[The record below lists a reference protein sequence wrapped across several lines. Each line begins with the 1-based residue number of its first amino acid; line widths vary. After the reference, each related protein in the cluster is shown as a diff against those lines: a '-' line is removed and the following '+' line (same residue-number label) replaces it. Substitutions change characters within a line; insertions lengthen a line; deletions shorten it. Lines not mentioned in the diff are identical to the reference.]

1 MAGIRA
7 EVGQIR
13 QAAANCR
20 RLAEQLVAEQAE
32 GLRRQ
37 VEGLLDGQQTAVVPD
52 LMIYF
57 NAAVHDVY
65 TCQTAVAT
73 LADGMEQ
80 AATLMEEA
88 DRAAAAAAGGG
99 ASTHGR

>member
-20 RLAEQLVAEQAE
+20 RLADRLAAEQAA

-88 DRAAAAAAGGG
+88 DRAAAAAAGGA